1 MCLSF
6 GMTSSSEWV
15 GLATREA
22 IEQISEAESEDHGP
36 SHAESEVRHVE
47 RHIAASCHVVREHQQ
62 CHESRQH
69 NHNHPAHN
77 SFPPL
82 FRCFESFREWVVF
95 FQNGGRNS
103 STRSLASKSPSPPR
117 ARTALTAGIF

>member
-1 MCLSF
+1 MNGS
-6 GMTSSSEWV
+6 

-36 SHAESEVRHVE
+36 SHAEAEVRHVE

-95 FQNGGRNS
+95 FWVDDEWVALS
-103 STRSLASKSPSPPR
+103 YLPR
-117 ARTALTAGIF
+117 YISRAV